1 MARKAAEA
9 GFDGAVKLFG
19 MTPVEAELELTAFAA
34 RQRQTLERLDE
45 AAWLAGRYA
54 AIGWHAPKRY
64 PRRPEGVERRRAEM
78 SDAEM
83 KDALLGFARRRAD
96 SHDRPEG
103 GIE

>member
-19 MTPVEAELELTAFAA
+19 MTPVEAELALTAFAA

-64 PRRPEGVERRRAEM
+64 PRRPNVQANRARRM
-78 SDAEM
+78 TDGEM
-83 KDALLGFARRRAD
+83 KRAFAAMAAGREEN
-96 SHDRPEG
+96 HG
-103 GIE
+103 GG